1 MKRLVPLIPLLVA
14 GFIIAIF
21 AGVLLSGRDAQ
32 TLPSTLLDRPAPDF
46 FASALE
52 GSDLPAL
59 QTTDFV
65 NNETPITILNVWAS
79 WCTPCIA
86 EHPYITELGSQEGVT
101 LVGLNYKD
109 KPEAALK
116 FLNKYGNPYEKIGID
131 PHGAVAIDFG
141 VYGVPETYVIDAQG
155 IIRFKVVGPVTP
167 EIITRDLAPI
177 FAKLRKAHP

>member
-1 MKRLVPLIPLLVA
+1 MKRLVPLIPLLIA

-32 TLPSTLLDRPAPDF
+32 TLPSTLLDQPAPEF
-46 FASALE
+46 SAPTLE
-52 GSDLPAL
+52 GSGLPAV
-59 QTTDFV
+59 QTSDFISG
-65 NNETPITILNVWAS
+65 ETPITLLNVWAS

-86 EHPYITELGSQEGVT
+86 EHPYITDLGDQEGIT

-116 FLNKYGNPYEKIGID
+116 FLEKLGNPYTKIGTD

-155 IIRFKVVGPVTP
+155 IIKFKVVGPVTP
-167 EIITRDLAPI
+167 EIIKRDLEPI
-177 FAKLRKAHP
+177 FKELRKVHP